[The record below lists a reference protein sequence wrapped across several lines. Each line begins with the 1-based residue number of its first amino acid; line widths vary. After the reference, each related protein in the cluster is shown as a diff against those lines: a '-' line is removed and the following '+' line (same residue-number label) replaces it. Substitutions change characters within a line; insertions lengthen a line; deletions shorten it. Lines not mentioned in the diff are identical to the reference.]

1 MSSLLLLLLLL
12 FSQFH
17 SMMLDCATNSFGGTS
32 EKNCSRRQ
40 SLVKANKKFRWL
52 NYLQKLAFLL
62 LITWNGRTINSK
74 HTALERKRNKHSFTH
89 LSSHVPTALPYNST
103 ALEWK
108 PTHKMKTIVLFFV
121 QKCSLFVVEYL
132 RSVFVLWLQY
142 FVAGFVCFFHS
153 VSIHKQFWSNG
164 FGEKKSIM
172 NIHTHTQ

>member
-108 PTHKMKTIVLFFV
+108 PTYKMKTIVLF
-121 QKCSLFVVEYL
+121 CSKMFTICCRIFAECFCALVA
-132 RSVFVLWLQY
+132 VFCCWFRLLP
-142 FVAGFVCFFHS
+142 
-153 VSIHKQFWSNG
+153 IHKQFWSNG